1 MSCAKSVLPAYM
13 AVSTGKPA
21 RLPCHSVQVDTA
33 HLPPQTQSIS
43 RSPRHDPSVNR
54 TAEISNDVILCPIGL
69 VPRHRES
76 PQVVANQGESDPARP
91 VNRFQVR
98 VSGAVAMR
106 YEPRRYLSD
115 LLARASSAGTK
126 DADTSQ
132 VSPCGAT
139 VAFCLRQQSGAS
151 VSFIVPGDR
160 RVSARG
166 GRSPRLA
173 RNCRDAGVTHAT
185 LTRRCQVDPTPHREA
200 IDLGNR
206 PLFTDKAPSGE

>member
-91 VNRFQVR
+91 VNQFQVR
-98 VSGAVAMR
+98 
-106 YEPRRYLSD
+106 LS
-115 LLARASSAGTK
+115 ASK
-126 DADTSQ
+126 
-132 VSPCGAT
+132 AT
-139 VAFCLRQQSGAS
+139 LPTGS
-151 VSFIVPGDR
+151 VSQRAVK
-160 RVSARG
+160 A
-166 GRSPRLA
+166 
-173 RNCRDAGVTHAT
+173 AGVTPMRTINVVLAISGPIGAVRSFLPTTATAAT
-185 LTRRCQVDPTPHREA
+185 LLRRIAEWHG
-200 IDLGNR
+200 L
-206 PLFTDKAPSGE
+206 K